1 MARPKKRGLDYF
13 PVDIDIFSDRKTVL
27 LMSVYGGEGFQ
38 LYMYYLCMIYR
49 EGYFITIED
58 EDDFQIIA
66 SQLNTEMDK
75 VKEMTLYMVKKGLFD
90 KGLFENRGILTS
102 KGVQR
107 RFQFAIKTRLAK
119 TKLLAD
125 STVWLLSEAETLKN
139 IVFDV
144 EELLSDKET
153 SKPENEK
160 HTTVEHT
167 VTEQTSEEKFTKEFF
182 REKPEKNSIKKSKEK
197 NSKVEESKVEESKVE
212 ESKVEERKEEES
224 IAEESK
230 EAVEPGI
237 PCLDGTFYPQPEF
250 IVGLEKT
257 YPHTDITASLL
268 YLTAYL
274 QQNPDKMRK
283 LNAIESYIRL
293 WVHEDSVSGKHK
305 KEYRRKPTYDLDE
318 FENYNFLLDYPE

>member
-160 HTTVEHT
+160 QTTVEHT

-182 REKPEKNSIKKSKEK
+182 REKPEKNAIKKSKEK
-197 NSKVEESKVEESKVE
+197 NSKVEES
-212 ESKVEERKEEES
+212 R
-224 IAEESK
+224 
-230 EAVEPGI
+230 
-237 PCLDGTFYPQPEF
+237 
-250 IVGLEKT
+250 
-257 YPHTDITASLL
+257 
-268 YLTAYL
+268 
-274 QQNPDKMRK
+274 
-283 LNAIESYIRL
+283 
-293 WVHEDSVSGKHK
+293 GK
-305 KEYRRKPTYDLDE
+305 
-318 FENYNFLLDYPE
+318 